1 MSKTIAV
8 HVRYKF
14 SYISLPSC
22 AKQER
27 QNDQVPRRLSAD
39 DNDNLFSYFRF
50 DLEAVMA
57 YLD

>member
-1 MSKTIAV
+1 M
-8 HVRYKF
+8 RYKF